1 MIKRRA
7 SEPHKSAIFP
17 LWERHLYSQKD
28 SESALWLER
37 V

>member
-1 MIKRRA
+1 MINRRA
-7 SEPHKSAIFP
+7 AEPHKSAIFP
-17 LWERHLYSQKD
+17 LWERHLYPKKD